1 MLADTGF
8 DCEGNVG
15 RDRGGCGDFEE
26 KESWL
31 QPPSAPREIAIVFL
45 SSDVGMMLVL
55 IRVLKERDAK
65 AGISCRLCLHEI
77 PCLLAEPVST
87 QLFKPGH
94 QSEICHIFKTRTKL
108 EKCYAPSFIA
118 W

>member
-1 MLADTGF
+1 MLADNGLH
-8 DCEGNVG
+8 CEGIVG

-31 QPPSAPREIAIVFL
+31 QPPSAPREIAIVSL
-45 SSDVGMMLVL
+45 SSDMGMIPVS
-55 IRVLKERDAK
+55 ITFLKERDAK
-65 AGISCRLCLHEI
+65 ASISWRLCLHEI

-94 QSEICHIFKTRTKL
+94 QSEICHIFKTRTKS
-108 EKCYAPSFIA
+108 EKCHAPSFTA

>member
-15 RDRGGCGDFEE
+15 RDRGGCGNFEE

-31 QPPSAPREIAIVFL
+31 QPQSAPREIAIVLL
-45 SSDVGMMLVL
+45 SSDMGIMLVS
-55 IRVLKERDAK
+55 IGVLKERDAK
-65 AGISCRLCLHEI
+65 AAISSRQSLDEI

-94 QSEICHIFKTRTKL
+94 KS
-108 EKCYAPSFIA
+108 A
-118 W
+118 

>member
-8 DCEGNVG
+8 DYEGNVG

-31 QPPSAPREIAIVFL
+31 QPPSAPREIAIVSL
-45 SSDVGMMLVL
+45 SSDMGMIPVS
-55 IRVLKERDAK
+55 ITFLKERGAK
-65 AGISCRLCLHEI
+65 AGISSRQSLDEI

-94 QSEICHIFKTRTKL
+94 QSEICHIFKTRTKS
-108 EKCYAPSFIA
+108 EKCHAPSFIA

>member
-15 RDRGGCGDFEE
+15 WDTGGCGDFEE

-31 QPPSAPREIAIVFL
+31 QPPSASREIAIVLL
-45 SSDVGMMLVL
+45 SSDMGMMPVS
-55 IRVLKERDAK
+55 IGVLKERDAE
-65 AGISCRLCLHEI
+65 AAISCRLCLHEI

-87 QLFKPGH
+87 QPHDAASSEPGD
-94 QSEICHIFKTRTKL
+94 
-108 EKCYAPSFIA
+108 
-118 W
+118 